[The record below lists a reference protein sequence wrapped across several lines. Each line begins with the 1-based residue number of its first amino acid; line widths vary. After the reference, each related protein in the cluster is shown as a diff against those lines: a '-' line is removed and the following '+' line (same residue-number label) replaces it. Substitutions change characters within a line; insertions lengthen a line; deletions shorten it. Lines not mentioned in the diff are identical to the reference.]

1 MASKVVAIGRGNTA
15 LGLGLSGV
23 AVERIEDLR
32 EAEDRL
38 HELLDSDA
46 EMVIVEEQL
55 RDEFSEYMHLA
66 LGRHHG
72 LPLVIFVPAF
82 LNEEA
87 GTQAYINAILKPAV
101 GFEIRLD

>member
-1 MASKVVAIGRGNTA
+1 MASNVVAIGRGTTA
-15 LGLGLSGV
+15 LGLGLAGV
-23 AVERIEDLR
+23 SVERIENIR

-38 HELLDSDA
+38 RELLDSDA

-72 LPLVIFVPAF
+72 LPLVIYVPAF
-82 LNEEA
+82 ASEEA
-87 GTQAYINAILKPAV
+87 GTEAYINAILKPAV